1 MITGRFTEPSAAG
14 QGFHK
19 IVEEDSDWI
28 TIDKIYDVYV
38 HKESKS
44 WKKKQTQSQIYTIFS
59 FSKIANVEIGLDMD
73 RMDIKTIM
81 VSYQS
86 SYQVLTLCFVSD

>member
-38 HKESKS
+38 HKESQS
-44 WKKKQTQSQIYTIFS
+44 WKKTNKPRAKYIPSLALA
-59 FSKIANVEIGLDMD
+59 K
-73 RMDIKTIM
+73 
-81 VSYQS
+81 
-86 SYQVLTLCFVSD
+86 

>member
-38 HKESKS
+38 HKESQS
-44 WKKKQTQSQIYTIFS
+44 WKKKNKPRAKYIPSLALA
-59 FSKIANVEIGLDMD
+59 K
-73 RMDIKTIM
+73 
-81 VSYQS
+81 
-86 SYQVLTLCFVSD
+86 

>member
-1 MITGRFTEPSAAG
+1 MEPSAAG

-38 HKESKS
+38 HKESQS
-44 WKKKQTQSQIYTIFS
+44 WEKHKPRAKYIPSLA
-59 FSKIANVEIGLDMD
+59 K
-73 RMDIKTIM
+73 
-81 VSYQS
+81 
-86 SYQVLTLCFVSD
+86 

>member
-38 HKESKS
+38 HKESQS
-44 WKKKQTQSQIYTIFS
+44 WEKHKPRAKYIPSLA
-59 FSKIANVEIGLDMD
+59 K
-73 RMDIKTIM
+73 
-81 VSYQS
+81 
-86 SYQVLTLCFVSD
+86 